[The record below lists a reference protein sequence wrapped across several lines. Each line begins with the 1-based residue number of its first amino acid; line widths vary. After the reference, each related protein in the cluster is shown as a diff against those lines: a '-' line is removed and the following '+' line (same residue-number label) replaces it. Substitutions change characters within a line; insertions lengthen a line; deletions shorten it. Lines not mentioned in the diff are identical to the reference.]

1 MVVMSTRRGPPA
13 VEGDGD
19 PGFHGSSAPGTWAR
33 RAEASPSLHREG
45 GAPYA
50 ELHPQF

>member
-1 MVVMSTRRGPPA
+1 MVAMSTRCGPPA
-13 VEGDGD
+13 VEGDGAL
-19 PGFHGSSAPGTWAR
+19 GFHGASVPGTWTR